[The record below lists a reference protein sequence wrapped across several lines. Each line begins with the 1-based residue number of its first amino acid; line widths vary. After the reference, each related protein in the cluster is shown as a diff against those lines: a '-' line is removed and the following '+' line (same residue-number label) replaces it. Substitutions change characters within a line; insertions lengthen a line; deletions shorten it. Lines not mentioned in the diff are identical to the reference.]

1 MGLFVAL
8 AAESPREEPS
18 SWDARLTYYIQ
29 GRQDGGGL
37 VNELLGVALDPAV
50 QLLGLAVLAAAV
62 VSFWPRRRVAL
73 FVVLTIAGAL
83 VFEPVVKEV
92 LQRPPVEGP
101 ATDYSFPSGHALR
114 SMAGAL
120 ALTLLLWQT
129 RFRWTAVLGG
139 ALAVGVIGIAVVHED
154 WHWVSD
160 VLGAWCLGGA
170 WVALLYLIIRPV
182 PRTAAAKKPARA
194 AS

>member
-8 AAESPREEPS
+8 ASGSPREEPS

-29 GRQDGGGL
+29 GLHEGGSL
-37 VNELLGVALDPAV
+37 ANELLGVALHPVV
-50 QLLGLAVLAAAV
+50 QLLGVLAVLAAAV
-62 VSFWPRRRVAL
+62 SFWPSRRVAV
-73 FVVLTIAGAL
+73 FVVLTLAGAL
-83 VFEPVVKEV
+83 VFEPVLKEV

-101 ATDYSFPSGHALR
+101 ATEYSFPSGHALR

-120 ALTLLLWQT
+120 ALILLLWQT
-129 RFRWTAVLGG
+129 RLRWTAVLGG
-139 ALAVGVIGIAVVHED
+139 ALAVGVIGIAVVHQD

-182 PRTAAAKKPARA
+182 PRAIAKNPAPTA
-194 AS
+194 S